1 MKEALSAARNRKPAL
16 TRVVVILCLRLSVKP
31 FAFPEWQPRLPLQTI
46 PRRVHG
52 PCPFSQ
58 ISDLYKKSNLCHNTS
73 SIS

>member
-16 TRVVVILCLRLSVKP
+16 TRVVVTLCLRLSVKP

-46 PRRVHG
+46 PRRVHE
-52 PCPFSQ
+52 PCPSPSF
-58 ISDLYKKSNLCHNTS
+58 SDLYKRSNLCQNIS